1 MKGLKPPET
10 RAHVDRTSKSMEHEN
25 CVRFFIA
32 LSAGYARVYGGLS
45 FVRNQKI
52 KNVFVMI
59 PPMMTNESIAIL
71 LNHSSKG
78 KSNGECLNRQ
88 SQLARICED

>member
-1 MKGLKPPET
+1 
-10 RAHVDRTSKSMEHEN
+10 
-25 CVRFFIA
+25 
-32 LSAGYARVYGGLS
+32 
-45 FVRNQKI
+45 VRNQKI

-59 PPMMTNESIAIL
+59 PPMMTNESIAVL